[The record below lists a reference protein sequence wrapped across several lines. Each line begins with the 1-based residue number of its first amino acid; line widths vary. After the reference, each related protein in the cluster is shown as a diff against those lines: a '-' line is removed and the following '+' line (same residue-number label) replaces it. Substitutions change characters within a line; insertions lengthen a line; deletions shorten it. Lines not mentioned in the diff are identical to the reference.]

1 MMDDIYKT
9 TADRLRAALS
19 AEWCDLYGHK
29 TEWNEQADKAEDT
42 TNEAYKEAYRADD
55 INMLPGEEIDALY
68 DLADELDKDARTK
81 RERVDRLE
89 KAMELIEQ
97 LETLYADDWKEV

>member
-1 MMDDIYKT
+1 MTVDIYKT

-29 TEWNEQADKAEDT
+29 SEWSAAADKAWDEEQKAFKAANDAEDT
-42 TNEAYKEAYRADD
+42 
-55 INMLPGEEIDALY
+55 GEEEGKVDALY
-68 DLADELDKDARTK
+68 DIAQAIYE
-81 RERVDRLE
+81 ERQKQQERADRLE

>member
-1 MMDDIYKT
+1 MNDIYNT

-29 TEWNEQADKAEDT
+29 SEWYAAADKAWDEEVIATKQANDAED
-42 TNEAYKEAYRADD
+42 
-55 INMLPGEEIDALY
+55 IGEEEGKVDALY
-68 DLADELDKDARTK
+68 DIAQALAEDRNKAEDRA
-81 RERVDRLE
+81 ERLE

-97 LETLYADDWKEV
+97 LETLYSDDWKEV

>member
-1 MMDDIYKT
+1 MMNDIYNT

-29 TEWNEQADKAEDT
+29 SEWNAAAGKAWDEEAIATKQANDAEDT
-42 TNEAYKEAYRADD
+42 
-55 INMLPGEEIDALY
+55 GEEEGKVDALY
-68 DLADELDKDARTK
+68 DIAQVLAEDRNKAEDRA
-81 RERVDRLE
+81 ERLE

-97 LETLYADDWKEV
+97 LETLYSDDWKEV

>member
-1 MMDDIYKT
+1 MMNDIYNT

-29 TEWNEQADKAEDT
+29 SEWYAAADKAWDEEVIATKQANDAED
-42 TNEAYKEAYRADD
+42 A
-55 INMLPGEEIDALY
+55 GEEEGKVDALY
-68 DLADELDKDARTK
+68 DIAQAMYEECLKQQ
-81 RERVDRLE
+81 ERVGRLE
-89 KAMELIEQ
+89 KAMKLIEQ

>member
-1 MMDDIYKT
+1 MTNDIYKT

-29 TEWNEQADKAEDT
+29 SEWNAAADKAWDEEVIATKQANDAEDT
-42 TNEAYKEAYRADD
+42 
-55 INMLPGEEIDALY
+55 GEEEGKVDALY
-68 DLADELDKDARTK
+68 DIAQALVEDRNKAEDRAE
-81 RERVDRLE
+81 RLE

-97 LETLYADDWKEV
+97 LETLYSDDWKEV

>member
-1 MMDDIYKT
+1 MTIDIYNT
-9 TADRLRAALS
+9 AADRLRAALS

-29 TEWNEQADKAEDT
+29 SEWNAAADKAWEEEQKAFKAANSAD
-42 TNEAYKEAYRADD
+42 EA
-55 INMLPGEEIDALY
+55 GEEEGKVDALY
-68 DLADELDKDARTK
+68 DIAQALAEGRNKAEDRAE
-81 RERVDRLE
+81 RLE

>member
-1 MMDDIYKT
+1 MDDIYKT

-29 TEWNEQADKAEDT
+29 TEWNTAVEKAWNKEAIATQTANNAED
-42 TNEAYKEAYRADD
+42 A
-55 INMLPGEEIDALY
+55 GEEEGKVDALY
-68 DLADELDKDARTK
+68 DIAQALTKDRNKAEDRA
-81 RERVDRLE
+81 ERLE

>member
-1 MMDDIYKT
+1 MNDIYKT

-29 TEWNEQADKAEDT
+29 AEWNATVEKAWEEEQKAFKAANDAED
-42 TNEAYKEAYRADD
+42 A
-55 INMLPGEEIDALY
+55 GEEEDKVDALY
-68 DLADELDKDARTK
+68 DIAQALVKDRNKAEDRA
-81 RERVDRLE
+81 ERLE
-89 KAMELIEQ
+89 KTMELIEQ

>member
-1 MMDDIYKT
+1 MMNDIYNT

-29 TEWNEQADKAEDT
+29 SKWYAAADKAWDEEVIATKQANDAEDT
-42 TNEAYKEAYRADD
+42 
-55 INMLPGEEIDALY
+55 GEEEGKVDALY
-68 DLADELDKDARTK
+68 DIARAMYEEYQK
-81 RERVDRLE
+81 QQERVYRLA

-97 LETLYADDWKEV
+97 LETLYSDDWKEV

>member
-1 MMDDIYKT
+1 MTIDIYKT

-29 TEWNEQADKAEDT
+29 SEWSTAVDKAWDEEQKAFKAANDAED
-42 TNEAYKEAYRADD
+42 A
-55 INMLPGEEIDALY
+55 GEEEGKVDALY
-68 DLADELDKDARTK
+68 DIAQVLAEDRNKAEDRA
-81 RERVDRLE
+81 ERLE

-97 LETLYADDWKEV
+97 LETLYSDDWKEV

>member
-1 MMDDIYKT
+1 MTIDLFKT

-29 TEWNEQADKAEDT
+29 TEWNEQADKAWDEEAIATQTANNAED
-42 TNEAYKEAYRADD
+42 A
-55 INMLPGEEIDALY
+55 GEEEGKIDALY
-68 DLADELDKDARTK
+68 DIAQAMHEDCRKYQ
-81 RERVDRLE
+81 ERVDRLE